1 MKNIQTVYVL
11 DMYSMHS
18 LCCFLI
24 KRKKQ
29 SQSKN
34 ERNRTPCQLD
44 DIPRGSVDTTIS
56 SISPVYQNVAD
67 IGEHH
72 QGNLRCNLS
81 IQLEQGHPFS
91 HYNSER
97 IIVLVIFKNHTQD
110 ILNHIQCKI
119 V

>member
-1 MKNIQTVYVL
+1 
-11 DMYSMHS
+11 MHS

-67 IGEHH
+67 IGQHH

-81 IQLEQGHPFS
+81 IH
-91 HYNSER
+91 R
-97 IIVLVIFKNHTQD
+97 
-110 ILNHIQCKI
+110 IQCKGI
-119 V
+119 VSCIMILRELLF